1 MSSKI
6 SEIQMDKF
14 LKQIKSAVKDF
25 LWSSLQVIL
34 FAFPLMLCWNGV
46 LPRLLEVNPM
56 SLRDAAGI
64 ILIVCILTESSSLFS
79 K

>member
-1 MSSKI
+1 
-6 SEIQMDKF
+6 MDKF
-14 LKQIKSAVKDF
+14 LQKVKSTIADL
-25 LWSSLQVIL
+25 LWSFLEVIL
-34 FAFPLMLCWNGV
+34 FAFPLMFCWNGV